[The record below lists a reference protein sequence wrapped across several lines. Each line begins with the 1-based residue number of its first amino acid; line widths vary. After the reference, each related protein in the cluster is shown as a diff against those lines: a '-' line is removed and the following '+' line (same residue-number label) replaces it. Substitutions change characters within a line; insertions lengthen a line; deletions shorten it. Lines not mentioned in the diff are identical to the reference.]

1 MCGEAVS
8 GGAQF
13 RAAESGLMAI
23 RHFIDLADAGGDALR
38 LMLDEAKR
46 RRDARTGWPTGR
58 TDDDAALTGHT
69 LAMIFEK
76 SSTRTRL
83 SFEQAIKQLGG
94 TPIVLQASDMQLG
107 RGETIA
113 DTACVL
119 SRMVDAIM
127 IRTDDHAKIV
137 EMAAH
142 ATVPVINGL
151 TDRSHPCQLM
161 ADVLAFEQHRGPVA
175 GTSWAWLGDGNNVA
189 HSLIEM
195 AAALKFSLK
204 LAVPEGYDPD
214 PASVAAA
221 RAQGCS
227 VEIFRNAIAAVS
239 GVDAVVTD
247 TWISM
252 GQKYADEKLAAML
265 PFQVTPELMRHAKEN
280 AVFLHCLPA
289 HRGEEVLPEVIDGPQ
304 SIVWDEAECR
314 LHAQKAILLWC
325 LGLIG

>member
-1 MCGEAVS
+1 
-8 GGAQF
+8 
-13 RAAESGLMAI
+13 MAI
-23 RHFIDLADAGGDALR
+23 RHFLDLATVGGDAIR
-38 LMLDEAKR
+38 LMLDDAKR
-46 RRDARTGWPTGR
+46 RRDARTSWTKGR

-76 SSTRTRL
+76 SSTRTRV

-94 TPIVLQASDMQLG
+94 TAIVLQATDMQLG

-113 DTACVL
+113 DTARVL

-137 EMAAH
+137 EMATH

-151 TDRSHPCQLM
+151 TDRAHPCQLM
-161 ADVLAFEQHRGPVA
+161 ADVLAYEQHRGPVA
-175 GTSWAWLGDGNNVA
+175 GTAWAWLGDGNNVA

-214 PASVAAA
+214 AGVVEAA
-221 RAQGCS
+221 RATGCS
-227 VEIFRNAIAAVS
+227 IDIFRNALSAVS

-265 PFQVTPELMRHAKEN
+265 PFQVTPALMAHAKEN

-289 HRGEEVLPEVIDGPQ
+289 HRGEEVLPDVIDGPQ
-304 SIVWDEAECR
+304 SVVWDEAECR
-314 LHAQKAILLWC
+314 LHVQKAILLWC
-325 LGLIG
+325 LGIIG